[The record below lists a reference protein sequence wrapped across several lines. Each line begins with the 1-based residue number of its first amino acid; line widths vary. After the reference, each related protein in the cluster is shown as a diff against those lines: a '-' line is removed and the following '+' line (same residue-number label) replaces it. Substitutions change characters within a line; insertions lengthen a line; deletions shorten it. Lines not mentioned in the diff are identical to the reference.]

1 MRILLLGATGRTG
14 KLLLEQALD
23 HGHIVHALVRE
34 KQNIT
39 FERYNLTLFE
49 GTPRDVTALQRAM
62 QGCEAVLSALNISRN
77 YEFPW
82 SPLRTPKDFLSGTM
96 ERVVALSE
104 KHRLRRVVVISAWGV
119 YETKKDLPGWFRWLV
134 NNSSLHYQYN
144 DHERQEE
151 VLRNSTLDW
160 TAVRPVFLTN
170 SKNHKEVFVSEDNE
184 PRPNLYIS
192 RRNLAAF
199 MLNVLEKN
207 LYLCQS
213 PVVSER

>member
-14 KLLLEQALD
+14 RLLLEQALD

-34 KQNIT
+34 KQKVTI
-39 FERYNLTLFE
+39 ERYNLTIFE

-62 QGCEAVLSALNISRN
+62 QGCEAVLSALNISRR

-82 SPLRTPKDFLSGTM
+82 SPLRTPTHFLSSTM
-96 ERVVALSE
+96 DKVVALSQ
-104 KHRLRRVVVISAWGV
+104 KSHLRRVVFISAWGA
-119 YETKKDLPGWFRWLV
+119 YESKKDLPGWFRWLV
-134 NNSSLHYQYN
+134 SHSTLRYQYN

-170 SKNHKEVFVSEDNE
+170 SKNPKEVFVSEDNE

-207 LYLCQS
+207 LYLCQA